1 MITKFAGQEHALY
14 LKVCSKYMILP
25 EPMPTSDTAAFSA
38 ASCTG
43 GPSPSVLTVSEDRE
57 DAQLRQMAA
66 GLGIRLTSLGP

>member
-1 MITKFAGQEHALY
+1 MITEFAGQEHALH

-43 GPSPSVLTVSEDRE
+43 GPSPSVLTASEDYE
-57 DAQLRQMAA
+57 DDHLRQMAA
-66 GLGIRLTSLGP
+66 GLGIRVTRLGP